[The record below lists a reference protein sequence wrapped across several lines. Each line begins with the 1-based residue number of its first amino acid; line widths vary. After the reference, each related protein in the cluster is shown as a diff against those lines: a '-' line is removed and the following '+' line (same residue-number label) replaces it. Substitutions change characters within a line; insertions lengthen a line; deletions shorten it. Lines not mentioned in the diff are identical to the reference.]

1 MGNIIFKLKIMLMVE
16 AGSYITSIIAG
27 GVYSIAD
34 GAFDLYCTHYN
45 TRAYILTCVL
55 FSL

>member
-1 MGNIIFKLKIMLMVE
+1 MVE

-34 GAFDLYCTHYN
+34 GAFDLYCIHYS

-55 FSL
+55 FHYNYTCTVYKIKT